1 MKILKF
7 MLNVLLGIFVLY
19 GIAGFFILPDIVK
32 EQVLKNA
39 QVVLKRTVTLEDVYV
54 NPYTFQVNLER
65 LVIHGKKGEE
75 AFAGVRE
82 LGINVDPLQLVKG
95 EINIKFIEVISPFL
109 RIHKKDDCT
118 FNFSDL
124 LTSEIKTESNETKS
138 DMQLPEIVLEKL
150 SIRRGKVHY
159 LDESG
164 SDPLRGSLTPINFT
178 LYDFSTMQDHD
189 NQLSLH
195 VEIDDGAAVD
205 YRGKINSIDPLRLEG
220 TLNLKSGRLYTQW
233 QYFRDSLGFI
243 VADGSLNASMSYTA
257 DLSTEPIQVN
267 INKYQLEI
275 ERLKLQDKENKED
288 VLKLPHLALEGSA
301 DLSSNQ
307 VNVDNLSIDNFFI
320 KVRRDKSG
328 EINWLS
334 YLPASDTTSKS
345 EPTEENNSSS
355 LNWKVDSFKLSNSNI
370 DFEDNFNVKN
380 ALTQLDKI
388 NLEVKDL
395 RSQEQSWADSELSLR
410 INKSGE
416 LLLSS
421 KIRHTPLK
429 TTSTF
434 SLKNL
439 DLTSFQAYVNTKANI
454 DVKSGKFNLD
464 FKANVEEEKTK
475 VIADTRISNLNLIE
489 RQEGKSF
496 FAFSEL
502 SIKDIDF
509 SLHPDQMKIA
519 KVDIYK
525 PYARVK
531 IDENKKSN
539 LNDLMLNGTS
549 ASKDTTNAGQAKKK
563 VEKPFS
569 VLISKVNFKEGKGEF
584 SDFSLPLPFMTN
596 IHDLNGKMIALGNI
610 SEVKSTVDLDGVV
623 DEYGL
628 AKIKGQV
635 LSSNPKK
642 FTDMALKFQ
651 NLDMTNLSPYTG
663 KFIGYKLE
671 KGKMNV
677 ELDYKINDSQMIGGN
692 RVVLKQMTLGESVE
706 SEDAISAPVGLA
718 IALLKDSDGVIDLDV
733 PVTGNVDE
741 PEFKVGHVVWTAFK
755 NLIIGVATAPFRFLG
770 DMLGISADELENVNF
785 EEGKVTLLPPER
797 EKMDKLSTALAEKKM
812 LILKLV
818 GTYDGK
824 RDLLAIQTDML
835 YQEALGKLE
844 DNTTDISH
852 MDRDDLDDLF
862 KGMYVEHFG
871 KEKLNGLENKID
883 EKDLDTKA
891 QKELFRQE
899 IKDSLIQGQK
909 ITQKDLAQLAIQRA
923 KNIRSY
929 LHTKGIA
936 LDRIELLESV
946 EIEVSAEES
955 EYIPIKLELGAK

>member
-1 MKILKF
+1 MKILKI
-7 MLNVLLGIFVLY
+7 LSKVLLGIFILY
-19 GIAGFFILPDIVK
+19 GIAGFFILPDIIK
-32 EQVLKNA
+32 EEVVNNA
-39 QVVLKRTVTLEDVYV
+39 EITLKRTVTLEDVEV
-54 NPYTFQVNLER
+54 NPYTFHVSLQR
-65 LVIHGKKGEE
+65 LIVHGKKGEK

-82 LGINVDPLQLVKG
+82 LGINVDPLQLIIG

-109 RIHKKDDCT
+109 RIHKRDDCT

-124 LTSEIKTESNETKS
+124 LASEIKTENNETNS
-138 DMQLPEIVLEKL
+138 DIKLPAIVLEKL

-164 SDPLRGSLTPINFT
+164 SDPLSGSLTPINFT
-178 LYDFSTMQDHD
+178 LYDFSTMKDHD

-220 TLNLKSGRLYTQW
+220 TLKLKSGRLYTQW
-233 QYFRDSLGFI
+233 QYFKDSLGFI

-257 DLSTEPIQVN
+257 DLSTEPIEVN
-267 INKYQLEI
+267 INKYQLGI
-275 ERLKLQDKENKED
+275 DRLKLKDKETNED
-288 VLKLPHLALEGSA
+288 VLKLPYLALEGSA
-301 DLSSNQ
+301 DLSANQ
-307 VNVDNLSIDNFFI
+307 LNVDSLSIDGFFI
-320 KVRRDKSG
+320 KVRRDKRG
-328 EINWLS
+328 EINWLN
-334 YLPASDTTSKS
+334 YLPTVDTTQKS
-345 EPTEENNSSS
+345 EVTQKKSSPS
-355 LNWKVDSFKLSNSNI
+355 LNWKLDTFKLSNSNI

-388 NLEVKDL
+388 NLDVKDL
-395 RSQEQSWADSELSLR
+395 RSQEETWADSKLSFR

-416 LLLSS
+416 LLLHS
-421 KIRHTPLK
+421 KVRHTPLK
-429 TTSTF
+429 TTSTLN
-434 SLKNL
+434 LKDL
-439 DLTSFQAYVNTKANI
+439 DLTSFQAYVNTKANV
-454 DVKSGKFNLD
+454 DVKSGKLNLD
-464 FKANVEEEKTK
+464 FKANVEEKQTK
-475 VIADTRISNLNLIE
+475 LIANTSISNLNLGE
-489 RQEGKSF
+489 RQEGKTF
-496 FAFSEL
+496 FAFSKL

-509 SLHPDQMKIA
+509 SLNPDQMKIA
-519 KVDIYK
+519 KIDIYK

-531 IDENKKSN
+531 IDENKASN
-539 LNDLMLNGTS
+539 LNDLMINDS
-549 ASKDTTNAGQAKKK
+549 NSSQDTEAGSTDNKT
-563 VEKPFS
+563 EKPFS
-569 VLISKVNFKEGKGEF
+569 VLISKVNFKDGKGEF
-584 SDFSLPLPFMTN
+584 SDLSLPLPFMTN
-596 IHDLNGKMIALGNI
+596 VHDLSGKMMALGNI
-610 SEVKSTVDLDGVV
+610 SDVKSTVDLDGVV

-651 NLDMTNLSPYTG
+651 NIDMINLSPYTG
-663 KFIGYKLE
+663 KFIGYELE

-677 ELDYKINDSQMIGGN
+677 ELDYKINDSQMVGGN

-755 NLIIGVATAPFRFLG
+755 NLIVGVATAPFRFLG
-770 DMLGISADELENVNF
+770 DMLGISAEELENVNF
-785 EEGKVTLLPPER
+785 EEGRAVLLPPER
-797 EKMDKLSTALAEKKM
+797 EKMDKLSSALAEKKM

-824 RDLLAIQTDML
+824 RDLLTMQTDML
-835 YQEALGKLE
+835 YEEALSKLE

-862 KGMYVEHFG
+862 KGVYVEHFG
-871 KEKLNGLENKID
+871 KEKLNGLED
-883 EKDLDTKA
+883 RVEEKDLDTKDE
-891 QKELFRQE
+891 KELFRQE
-899 IKDSLIQGQK
+899 IKSALIQDQK
-909 ITQKDLAQLAIQRA
+909 VTQKDLTQLAAQRA
-923 KNIRSY
+923 QNIRSY
-929 LHTKGIA
+929 LLTKGIA
-936 LDRIELLESV
+936 LDRVELLESV
-946 EIEVSAEES
+946 EIELSAEES